1 MHSVKVRSNWYIFT
15 TALLDTAWN
24 SSQYKLLY
32 ILCLSRQ
39 FSKNLTFDFVR
50 GIVTEHLI
58 SPSCQIIFFA
68 SLTSL
73 STEAQLYFR
82 KRSTMLSS
90 QYIIQVYK
98 SPQRGASVSL
108 TAHAGGGKWS
118 CNTQRNTY
126 KLTWMVASTLISLR
140 SSSLACADV
149 LDSRGRPLMLR
160 LSTWSICMAG
170 CSTLFSSCLATL
182 STWLSQGWSPN
193 WVFRPQ
199 R

>member
-1 MHSVKVRSNWYIFT
+1 MSNTSCKRQQYIFT
-15 TALLDTAWN
+15 TAFLDIAWN

-39 FSKNLTFDFVR
+39 NSKNLTFDFVR

-58 SPSCQIIFFA
+58 SPSCQTIFFA

-108 TAHAGGGKWS
+108 TAQTGGGKWS
-118 CNTQRNTY
+118 CNTQRTRTSWPEW
-126 KLTWMVASTLISLR
+126 LL
-140 SSSLACADV
+140 V
-149 LDSRGRPLMLR
+149 LWFPSGAPLWPVPM
-160 LSTWSICMAG
+160 
-170 CSTLFSSCLATL
+170 F
-182 STWLSQGWSPN
+182 
-193 WVFRPQ
+193 
-199 R
+199 